1 MSATIDRLRQMLEY
15 NIVSA
20 TLIQN
25 GQDSII
31 QRPYLCVITLN
42 PEAYVASDRA
52 ATRYMLDLSE
62 ETLDRIN
69 PIKHLDHLQHL
80 EFTLDHEAFHCLDSH
95 IYGGAPVTHKTL
107 GGEFN
112 LFRRESAA
120 DAYAM
125 AMHIR
130 SKQQITNYA
139 RNLVHYRA
147 LWLFTDSPNRC
158 TFETIRE
165 VLRLDVNEL
174 TKMTDDQLI
183 DLAIILRDKAVRP
196 YDGYLKQRA
205 SALKA
210 AKILGL
216 DTTIYGDEWCECENI
231 ETNPEQVGSLV
242 NRYRFYYDQLFTDDE
257 IPLQAP
263 PLGEVLR
270 R

>member
-1 MSATIDRLRQMLEY
+1 
-15 NIVSA
+15 
-20 TLIQN
+20 
-25 GQDSII
+25 
-31 QRPYLCVITLN
+31 
-42 PEAYVASDRA
+42 
-52 ATRYMLDLSE
+52 
-62 ETLDRIN
+62 
-69 PIKHLDHLQHL
+69 
-80 EFTLDHEAFHCLDSH
+80 
-95 IYGGAPVTHKTL
+95 
-107 GGEFN
+107 
-112 LFRRESAA
+112 
-120 DAYAM
+120 
-125 AMHIR
+125 
-130 SKQQITNYA
+130 
-139 RNLVHYRA
+139 
-147 LWLFTDSPNRC
+147 
-158 TFETIRE
+158 
-165 VLRLDVNEL
+165 VNEL